1 MQKRYTAMAGHNKWS
16 KIKRQKAKEDKRK
29 SKIWARL
36 TREIQVAAREGGGDP
51 EKNPSLSTAIEQAK
65 DANMPKDNIERAI
78 KRGTGELEDGGDY
91 EEHTYEGYSSN
102 GVAIFVEAL
111 TDNLNRTAADV
122 RYVFNKFGGSLGQS
136 GSVDYLFE
144 RKGLITIPAN
154 GYDELEVFEIAV
166 NAGAEDLYR
175 ENGVFVVKT
184 GFTEFSDVKKALK
197 EADIEEKKANL
208 VRIPSTTVSL
218 DESEVEK
225 VRNLVEELDDLDDVQ
240 NVYTTLS
247 VDGELV
253 RVVTDDDDDE

>member
-1 MQKRYTAMAGHNKWS
+1 MAGHNKWS
-16 KIKRQKAKEDKRK
+16 KIKRQKAREDKRK

-36 TREIQVAAREGGGDP
+36 TREITVAAREGGGDP

-102 GVAIFVEAL
+102 GVAVFVEAL

-122 RYVFNKFGGSLGQS
+122 RYVFNKLGGSLGQS

-144 RKGLITIPAN
+144 RKGVIRIPVN
-154 GYDELEVFEIAV
+154 GYDEMEIFEVAV
-166 NAGAEDLYR
+166 DAGAEDVYR
-175 ENGVFVVKT
+175 ENGAFVVTT
-184 GFTEFSDVKKALK
+184 GFTEFSDVKKALAD
-197 EADIEEKKANL
+197 ADIEEKTANL
-208 VRIPSTTVSL
+208 VRIPSTTVTL
-218 DESEVEK
+218 DEKEVEK
-225 VRNLVEELDDLDDVQ
+225 VQNLVDELDELDDVQ

-247 VDGELV
+247 VDGEVV
-253 RVVTDDDDDE
+253 RVISNNDEDEE